1 MPEAQTNLRQADA
14 VIDLFDQ
21 AATAQ
26 RHSPVRDRSVIR
38 LPARGKLL
46 ATGDLHDNPIHLQKI
61 IRLARLDESPDHHV
75 VLHEMIHGDRLINS
89 MDYSYRMLARVAE
102 LILQYPGQVHTVLAN
117 HELAQLTGKGVSKGA
132 GNSVELFNQGLEFI
146 FGDDWDEVLAAVQR
160 FIASMALALIAG
172 GEFTARST
180 EDTEKESLDSSSVSS
195 VNSVVNPLKGGG
207 VLCAH
212 SLPAPLMMQRF
223 DVSVLSREL
232 TAEDY
237 IAPYGAAHL
246 MVWGRAHTAAQVKEL
261 AAAWNVKL
269 FVLGHEHVDVGI
281 DLKHPGLIVLNSDHD
296 AARVLPIDMADIPSG
311 EEALMYAIPLA
322 AL

>member
-1 MPEAQTNLRQADA
+1 VTVSQTDLRHADS

-26 RHSPVRDRSVIR
+26 RLSPVRERSIVR
-38 LPARGKLL
+38 LPNRGRLL
-46 ATGDLHDNPIHLQKI
+46 TTGDLHDNPIHLQKI
-61 IRLARLDESPDHHV
+61 IRLARLDESPGHHV

-89 MDYSYRMLARVAE
+89 MDYSYRTLARVAE
-102 LILQYPGQVHTVLAN
+102 LVLQYPGQVHTVLAN

-132 GNSVELFNQGLEFI
+132 GNSVELFNQGLEFV
-146 FGDDWDEVLAAVQR
+146 FGEDWDEVLAAVQR
-160 FIASMALALIAG
+160 FIASMALALVAG
-172 GEFTARST
+172 DFTTEST
-180 EDTEKESLDSSSVSS
+180 EDTEKEQQVSPS
-195 VNSVVNPLKGGG
+195 ANSAVNTSHSGG

-212 SLPAPLMMQRF
+212 SLPAPLMMNRF
-223 DVSVLSREL
+223 DVGVLSRDL

-237 IAPYGAAHL
+237 IAPHGSAHL
-246 MVWGRAHTAAQVKEL
+246 MVWGRSHTAAQVREL

-281 DLKHPGLIVLNSDHD
+281 DLIHPGLIVLNSDHE
-296 AARVLPIDMADIPSG
+296 AARVLPIDLADIPSG